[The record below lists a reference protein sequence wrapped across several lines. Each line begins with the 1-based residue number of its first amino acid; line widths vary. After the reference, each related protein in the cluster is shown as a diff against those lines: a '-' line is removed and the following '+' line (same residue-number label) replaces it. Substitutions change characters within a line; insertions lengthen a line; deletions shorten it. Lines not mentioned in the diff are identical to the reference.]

1 MSNAPS
7 VLDLPMTYVGKDSVI
22 VGNGASFN
30 YHSYRLPFPYSK
42 SSFIHLTE
50 DLLSISKL
58 TSDFPVVVTFIDNR
72 FFIQN
77 RQTRRKGGSNR

>member
-58 TSDFPVVVTFIDNR
+58 TSDFPVVVIFIDNR
-72 FFIQN
+72 FFYSES
-77 RQTRRKGGSNR
+77 SNKKEGW